1 MLWNEDRDAEL
12 RGHWSAG
19 KSQTQI
25 MALMG
30 LNSPGAVAGRAR
42 RLGLPRR
49 STREGGWAAKRAK
62 EAAARK
68 AVPAKAKP
76 LTVVAKPDP
85 KPKAAPYIPTS
96 PAADVARVLSVLD
109 LEFGHC
115 RWPVSH
121 AGGMGYCGC
130 QAIEGR
136 SYCAGHHARAHEARA
151 AAPRPNY
158 THPSV
163 RIFA

>member
-68 AVPAKAKP
+68 PNSAKP
-76 LTVVAKPDP
+76 KPNSVIAKPITKP
-85 KPKAAPYIPTS
+85 KPAPYISTS
-96 PAADVARVLSVLD
+96 PSDDVARVSL
-109 LEFGHC
+109 LELEAGLC
-115 RWPVSH
+115 KWPV
-121 AGGMGYCGC
+121 GEPVKGFCGC
-130 QAIEGR
+130 QAIEGK
-136 SYCAGHHARAHEARA
+136 SYCADHLSRSIQKPASYAH
-151 AAPRPNY
+151 PF
-158 THPSV
+158 V
-163 RIFA
+163 VKGRINRVFS